1 MPDKK
6 SHHRIWSYGSNTVIS
21 SIVFLALLVFVVLIA
36 ERHPWRVDLTESGS
50 FSLSQQTRKILDSL
64 QEPIVIKAFYAS
76 LGPERAQ
83 ARDLLETYQY
93 HNKNV
98 RYEFIDPDR
107 QPEVARQYDIRSY
120 GTLVLE
126 GYQKKQTVQRAD
138 EESLSNAIFKLSRS
152 REKKIYF
159 LTGHGEH
166 SIKDADKN
174 GYSSL
179 DAALTKENY
188 QIAGL
193 NLMQQA
199 QVPDDAA
206 LLIVAGP
213 TKPLLPPE
221 VESLKQYLGR
231 NGKLLLLLDPYQ
243 DGGLKALLESHGVEL
258 KEDIVIDKLSRV
270 FGGSFLMPVVM
281 EYGFHKITDGF
292 NVATFYPEARSVRI
306 AKKAPD
312 GVHLLLLASTSQEAW
327 AETDR
332 DMLNQG
338 QASFDANQDV
348 VGPVPI
354 AALAEI
360 EQSKAQS
367 QGVDAKPTA
376 EETTETELDAT
387 DRDKAK
393 ALLVVIGDSD
403 FVDNTH
409 FGLSGNGDFFLNVVN
424 FLAEEETLITIEPRE
439 KKGQPLILTQTQA
452 RSLLWVS
459 LVLVPL
465 TILLIGFAVYRV
477 RRSQR

>member
-6 SHHRIWSYGSNTVIS
+6 SHHRSWSYGSNTVIS
-21 SIVFLALLVFVVLIA
+21 SIVFLALLVFLALIA
-36 ERHPWRVDLTESGS
+36 ERHPWRLDLTESGS
-50 FSLSQQTRKILDSL
+50 FTLSQQTQKILDSL

-83 ARDLLETYQY
+83 AKDLLESY
-93 HNKNV
+93 HYHSKNV
-98 RYEFIDPDR
+98 IYEFIDPDR
-107 QPEVARQYDIRSY
+107 QPEVARQYEIRSY

-138 EESLSNAIFKLSRS
+138 EESLSNAIFKLGRS
-152 REKKIYF
+152 QEKKIYF

-166 SIKDADKN
+166 SIKDADKS

-188 QIAGL
+188 QVADL
-193 NLMQQA
+193 NLLQQA

-213 TKPLLPPE
+213 GKPLLPPE
-221 VESLKQYLGR
+221 VDSLQKYLER
-231 NGKLLLLLDPYQ
+231 NGKLLVLLDPYQ
-243 DGGLKALLESHGVEL
+243 DGGLKALLQSYGLEL
-258 KEDIVIDKLSRV
+258 QDDIVIDKLSRV

-306 AKKAPD
+306 AQQAPD

-332 DMLNQG
+332 EMIKQG
-338 QASFDANQDV
+338 QAGFDADRDLA
-348 VGPVPI
+348 GPVPI

-360 EQSKAQS
+360 ERSKAQ
-367 QGVDAKPTA
+367 AKGSA
-376 EETTETELDAT
+376 AGAISETQLSAG
-387 DRDKAK
+387 DRDKGK

-403 FVDNTH
+403 FADNTH
-409 FGLSGNGDFFLNVVN
+409 FGLAGNGDFLLNVVN

-439 KKGQPLILTQTQA
+439 KKGQPLILTQYQERA
-452 RSLLWVS
+452 LFWIS
-459 LVLVPL
+459 LVAVPF